1 MGGILVESSNKKIIL
16 IALIM
21 AVLASFL
28 IYIYIKQMTVK
39 PEIKIDYIN
48 VYVAVKTLPAK
59 YKVTDKDLKLIKVTK
74 EYLNTQAVLN
84 KENII
89 GKRLNDRII
98 EGEQILKDR
107 LVDEK
112 NSALIFNI
120 PNGKRAVSININ
132 DQNGVSNLIKPG
144 DYIDVLVSFDKEEI
158 DLGTEKIVY
167 PKVSKMIIQNVEL
180 LALGQIQ
187 TPTEEVSKEQP
198 KTATLALTPQEAEKL
213 VFASDF
219 GVVRLTLRGV
229 EDFKSVDTQGI
240 IRNDLIQD
248 KGVTITKKQ

>member
-1 MGGILVESSNKKIIL
+1 MESSNKKIIL

-59 YKVTDKDLKLIKVTK
+59 YKVTDKDLKLVKVTK
-74 EYLNTQAVLN
+74 EYLNPQAVLN
-84 KENII
+84 KEDII

-107 LVDEK
+107 LIDE
-112 NSALIFNI
+112 NNAGLIFNI

-132 DQNGVSNLIKPG
+132 PQNAVSNLIKPG
-144 DYIDVLVSFDKEEI
+144 DYLDVIVSFDKDEN
-158 DLGTEKIVY
+158 DLGTEKKLY
-167 PKVSKMIIQNVEL
+167 PKVAKMIIQNVEL
-180 LALGQIQ
+180 LALGQML
-187 TPTEEVSKEQP
+187 TPTEEVPKDQP
-198 KTATLALTPQEAEKL
+198 ITATLALTPQEAEKL

-219 GVVRLTLRGV
+219 GVVRLILRGV
-229 EDFKSVDTQGI
+229 EDSKIVDTQGV
-240 IRNDLIQD
+240 IRSDLVTD
-248 KGVTITKKQ
+248 KGVTIIKK